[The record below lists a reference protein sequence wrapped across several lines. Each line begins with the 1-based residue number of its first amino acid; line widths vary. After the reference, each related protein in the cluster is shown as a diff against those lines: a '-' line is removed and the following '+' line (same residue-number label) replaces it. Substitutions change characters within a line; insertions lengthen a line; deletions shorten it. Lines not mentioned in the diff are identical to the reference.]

1 MQPEQIVEQE
11 ISNRVFENSSQYLF
25 QEKTVIQQTPSG
37 NNLFIEISDNKQTK
51 IDLIKVIETDKKQED
66 AQRQHNQ
73 NQNRSTPPS
82 IHVFEPQLT
91 LQNHS
96 AHHLIDSTGK
106 TYLQQRLY
114 QQAVYNG
121 EFHSSDR
128 SQTNFQNNLLNQY
141 KSNQFFKRDIKWVYF
156 LILISVFQTVL
167 YCTYILNNQ
176 GYEYLGRWN
185 KGIDLDGTL
194 CGYGRAESYPFIYL
208 NNPMKEYLY
217 QRACVSQC
225 PDDEQKQVDCLSNHL
240 IKTCN
245 SLINISDPN
254 KDFIIYSTFRYQY
267 SICIPKTMNYFY
279 QTSEIYNF
287 ELIQSCISDLW
298 VMRYPVFATYLVTIF
313 LKVILDKLIKVRM
326 QKIYV
331 SCVLLILL
339 IGIAGVYFFHKF
351 IKLINIGSF
360 DTQIA
365 TMTVD
370 YAFVLE
376 HTSKPNPTLALLMSI
391 ILVMVFYI
399 MAYLFYKL
407 NNEIKLLF
415 IGLKLMRKF
424 QKSQKMVQVLI
435 FTNFLKFLMFITYF
449 YTFMATLAPP
459 NIDNHNQIFTNGL
472 SFTQYCLGIYLI
484 ISLRYCYFLIDN
496 LLSFFTSSLFLEW
509 YGLAL
514 IQQNELDQ
522 TQNFKIPQKK
532 TLIYNLGSVVAQ
544 SSIIFFTDYFVNV
557 WNLFSMINK
566 RLKLKLYLQDYN
578 HYSSLNQFST
588 ILSLKNCTFKQA
600 IEIVEQLNGMIL
612 PVHQKR
618 MIQMSQV
625 YGQLNQYFISLLA
638 TMIIYVIQR
647 LLYSDQLF
655 SIYPGLAMGFAIGL
669 FVSQTH
675 YVEMQSGIQS
685 LFHIYFLDQ
694 EQSLLLGILTFFRRK
709 DKKKM
714 ISHIEQQI
722 KDFKQQIE
730 K

>member
-11 ISNRVFENSSQYLF
+11 ISHRVFENSSQYLF

-51 IDLIKVIETDKKQED
+51 IDLIKVIETDKKHED
-66 AQRQHNQ
+66 VQRQANQ
-73 NQNRSTPPS
+73 NLNRSTPPS

-121 EFHSSDR
+121 DKLYQDYR
-128 SQTNFQNNLLNQY
+128 NNLLNQY
-141 KSNQFFKRDIKWVYF
+141 KSNQFYKRDIKWVYF

-176 GYEYLGRWN
+176 GYQYLGRWN

-194 CGYGRAESYPFIYL
+194 CGYGKAESYPFIYL

-217 QRACVSQC
+217 QRVCVSQC

-245 SLINISDPN
+245 SQINISNPN

-267 SICIPKTMNYFY
+267 SVCIPKTMNYFY

-339 IGIAGVYFFHKF
+339 IGIAGIYFFHKF

-424 QKSQKMVQVLI
+424 QKSQRMVSVLI
-435 FTNFLKFLMFITYF
+435 FTNFLKFLIFISYF
-449 YTFMATLAPP
+449 YTFMATLSPP
-459 NIDNHNQIFTNGL
+459 DFGNHKQIFTNAL

-484 ISLRYCYFLIDN
+484 VSLKYCYFLIDN

-566 RLKLKLYLQDYN
+566 KLKLKFYLQDYN

-588 ILSLKNCTFKQA
+588 ILSLKNCTFKHA